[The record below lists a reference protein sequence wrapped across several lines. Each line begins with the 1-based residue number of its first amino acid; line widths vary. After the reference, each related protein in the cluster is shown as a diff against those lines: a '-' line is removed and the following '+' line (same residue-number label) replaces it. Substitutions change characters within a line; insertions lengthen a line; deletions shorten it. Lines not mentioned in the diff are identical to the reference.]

1 MELILVRHGRP
12 ARMETTADPHLNEV
26 GLEQAR
32 RAAAWLAL
40 EPIDATWSS
49 TMLRAVQTA
58 EAFAGLVGHEVQQHP
73 GIVEFDRNSGVYI
86 PTEELKKENFAA
98 WQAMATGGHGVDM
111 AEFQKMVVD
120 GMEEIIAAHPGG
132 KVAVFCHGG
141 VINVWAAHVLGMEP
155 RVFFEADYTSLNRFL
170 AARSGQRAVVSLNE
184 RAHLLDDVRR
194 PA

>member
-1 MELILVRHGRP
+1 
-12 ARMETTADPHLNEV
+12 
-26 GLEQAR
+26 
-32 RAAAWLAL
+32 
-40 EPIDATWSS
+40 
-49 TMLRAVQTA
+49 
-58 EAFAGLVGHEVQQHP
+58 
-73 GIVEFDRNSGVYI
+73 
-86 PTEELKKENFAA
+86 
-98 WQAMATGGHGVDM
+98 
-111 AEFQKMVVD
+111 
-120 GMEEIIAAHPGG
+120 MEEIIAAHPGG